1 MTAMKLVEAEGP
13 ALGQILDQ
21 THPVWS
27 DGLSRVAY
35 ERFNEAQLRTPWGRD
50 HLRRYLLAG
59 DDGRVLSTAK
69 RYDLRARLDGREIR
83 IVGLGAVFTP
93 AGERGRGHA
102 AAIVE
107 RIVEAAERDGA
118 ELAVLFSEIDPAF
131 YAASGFVAVPRHES
145 LIRVHPSGGAPMIMV
160 RDGIAAD
167 MPAVVALAERMSGGH
182 RFALAHS
189 DALVRFGL
197 SKKRL
202 LAGFL
207 PHGELAVEFYVVEEG
222 GGAVAFAVITVTETD
237 AVLEMCGDRDPSGAR
252 VGALLQTLRART
264 PGERMPPLTG
274 FLPHGWCPPQVE
286 VEEGALARAV
296 MMVRPLRDGV
306 LDTPLTGRDVLFW
319 HGDLF

>member
-1 MTAMKLVEAEGP
+1 MELVEADGP
-13 ALGQILDQ
+13 ALAQILDE
-21 THPVWS
+21 THGIWA
-27 DGLSRVAY
+27 DGLSRPAY
-35 ERFNEAQLRTPWGRD
+35 ARFNEAQSRTPWGRQ
-50 HLRRYLLAG
+50 HLRRCVLRG
-59 DDGRVLSTAK
+59 EDGRVLSSAK
-69 RYDLRARLDGREIR
+69 RYDLHASLDGRRIR

-93 AGERGRGHA
+93 PNERGRGYA
-102 AAIVE
+102 ARIVE
-107 RIVEAAERDGA
+107 RLVESAARDGA

-131 YAASGFVAVPRHES
+131 YAAAGFVPIPRHES
-145 LIRVHPSGGAPMIMV
+145 MIRVRPSRGAPMVMV
-160 RDGIAAD
+160 RAGGDDDI
-167 MPAVVALAERMSGGH
+167 PTVVALAHGMSAGH
-182 RFALAHS
+182 RFALAQN

-202 LAGFL
+202 LAGLL
-207 PHGELAVEFYVVEEG
+207 PDGQLAVEFYVVEEG

-264 PGERMPPLTG
+264 PGERIPPLTG

-286 VEEGALARAV
+286 VEEGAPARAV

-306 LDTPLTGRDVLFW
+306 LDTPLTERDVLFW